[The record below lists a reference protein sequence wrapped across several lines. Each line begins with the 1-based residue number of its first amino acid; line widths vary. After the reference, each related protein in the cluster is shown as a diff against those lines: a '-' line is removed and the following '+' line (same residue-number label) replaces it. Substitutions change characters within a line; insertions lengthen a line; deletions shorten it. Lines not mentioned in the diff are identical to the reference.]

1 MPARP
6 ALPRFGIEEEFFLLD
21 PASLDLA
28 RDVPLGFS
36 HACRGVLGE
45 EVAEEIFQCQYELVS
60 PVLRQ
65 LDEAAAFL
73 SDRRRRLH
81 AISRSHGLETLCV
94 AAHPF
99 THPHSQPPAFRARY
113 QRLFDEAGVVARQSL
128 LCGLHVHV
136 EVRGIDRVR
145 VMNRVLPWMPLLL
158 ALSASSPFWGGRDTG
173 LVSYRQSLCGEWP
186 RMGPPVQFTDESQW
200 RRYIALLLQYGLMHE
215 PGHAWWFLRPSA
227 HYPTLELRI
236 PDACPRI
243 DDALCIAGLFRLL
256 VSQARETHEPEEPN
270 WQRALLAENF
280 WQARR
285 HGCAGHFLVE
295 GDQVV
300 SARDWLQRAEAA
312 VEDWRDDESQRLFTH
327 AARIIEG
334 GNSADRQRMAY
345 QSARG
350 KGQTDAAALIAVVH
364 HLLAENRLAAGA
376 VARG

>member
-1 MPARP
+1 MPARR

-28 RDVPLGFS
+28 RYVPLGFS

-73 SDRRRRLH
+73 SDRRRRLRS
-81 AISRSHGLETLCV
+81 ISRSHGLESLCV

-99 THPHSQPPAFRARY
+99 THLHLQSPAFRTRY
-113 QRLFDEAGVVARQSL
+113 QRLFDEAGVVAQQSL

-136 EVRGIDRVR
+136 EVRGADRVR
-145 VMNRVLPWMPLLL
+145 VMNRVLPWIPLLL

-186 RMGPPVQFTDESQW
+186 RMGPPAQFTDEAQW
-200 RRYIALLLQYGLMHE
+200 RRYIALLLQCGLMHE

-243 DDALCIAGLFRLL
+243 DDALCVAGLFRLL
-256 VSQARETHEPEEPN
+256 ISQSRDAREPAEPH
-270 WQRALLAENF
+270 WQRAMLAENF

-285 HGCAGHFLVE
+285 YGCAGHFLVE
-295 GDQVV
+295 GDQVS

-312 VEDWRDDESQRLFTH
+312 VGDWQSDESQRLFDH
-327 AARIIEG
+327 ATTIIEE
-334 GNSADRQRMAY
+334 GNSADRQRKAY
-345 QSARG
+345 ESARG
-350 KGQTDAAALIAVVH
+350 DGLAESAALVAVVR
-364 HLLAENRLAAGA
+364 HLLAENQLAAGA
-376 VARG
+376 LA

>member
-1 MPARP
+1 MPARS

-28 RDVPLGFS
+28 REVPAGFS

-45 EVAEEIFQCQYELVS
+45 EVAEEIFLCQYELVS

-73 SDRRRRLH
+73 SDRRRRLR

-94 AAHPF
+94 ASHPF
-99 THPHSQPPAFRARY
+99 TQLHRQSAPIRPRY
-113 QRLFDEAGVVARQSL
+113 QQLFDEAGVVARQSL

-136 EVRGIDRVR
+136 EVRGIDRIH

-158 ALSASSPFWGGRDTG
+158 VLGASSPFWGGCDTG
-173 LVSYRQSLCGEWP
+173 LASYRQSLCGEWP
-186 RMGPPVQFTDESQW
+186 RMGPPAQFADESQW
-200 RRYIALLLQYGLMHE
+200 RRYIAVLVQNNLMHE

-227 HYPTLELRI
+227 NYPTLELRI

-256 VSQARETHEPEEPN
+256 VSHAREVREPEKPA

-285 HGCAGHFLVE
+285 HGCAGRFLVE
-295 GDQVV
+295 GDEVV
-300 SARDWLQRAEAA
+300 SAREWLQIAQETLGSWQGEESERAFA
-312 VEDWRDDESQRLFTH
+312 R
-327 AARIIEG
+327 AARIIEE

-345 QSARG
+345 ESACG
-350 KGQTDAAALIAVVH
+350 EGHTEASALVAVVR
-364 HLLAENRLAAGA
+364 HLLAENRLAAGSA
-376 VARG
+376 T